1 MQLVMKPEK
10 SAVRVLLGASALTIV
25 LSFANSALAV
35 EGGVGRPISGAAIAP
50 YAGLVPPEPGFAV
63 MIGEAYYDGSF
74 SGAIPLGN
82 FNITL
87 GIDMVVSF
95 TPFALS
101 YIWPTTSKE
110 WNFAS
115 AVSFPL
121 AYVEVEA
128 NATLRSFSG
137 RKTDRTFGLFDLAFT
152 PLVASYHISQTDHV
166 AFSITVWAPTGSY
179 DPNRLAVLS
188 LNNWTVIPGLAYTKI
203 FPKQNIELTGIWQLQ
218 FYTENPATNY
228 QNGVLSDLEAIVI
241 KRFKCGAG
249 IGVVGSWIEQLSDDS
264 GPTADRFHG
273 FSGRAFGV
281 GPIITYTTK
290 VGKSLLD
297 LNARFIPE
305 FGNEKRVEGNLFQ
318 FAATLKF

>member
-1 MQLVMKPEK
+1 MKPQLIVVVFIFLAS
-10 SAVRVLLGASALTIV
+10 SATSV
-25 LSFANSALAV
+25 FAV
-35 EGGVGRPISGAAIAP
+35 EGGLGRPISGAAIAP

-63 MIGEAYYDGSF
+63 TIGEVYYDGSI
-74 SGAIPLGN
+74 SGAVPLGN
-82 FNITL
+82 FNIQL
-87 GIDMVVSF
+87 GIHMAVSF
-95 TPFALS
+95 TPIALS

-110 WNFAS
+110 WNFAF

-121 AYVEVEA
+121 AYLDVEA
-128 NATLRSFSG
+128 NGTLGRLSG
-137 RKTDRTFGLFDLAFT
+137 RKTDHTFGLFDLAFT
-152 PLVASYHISQTDHV
+152 PLVASYHISQTDHI

-228 QNGVLSDLEAIVI
+228 QNGVLSDLEATVI

-249 IGVVGSWIEQLSDDS
+249 IGVIGSWLEQLSDDS
-264 GPTADRFHG
+264 GLTADRFHG

-290 VGKSLLD
+290 VAKCLLD

>member
-1 MQLVMKPEK
+1 MKAK
-10 SAVRVLLGASALTIV
+10 VLAFALILGLEIFTATSC
-25 LSFANSALAV
+25 FAV
-35 EGGVGRPISGAAIAP
+35 EGGLGRPISGAAVAP

-63 MIGEAYYDGSF
+63 TIGEAYYDGSI
-74 SGAIPLGN
+74 SGAVPIGN
-82 FNITL
+82 FNINL
-87 GIDMVVSF
+87 GIDMVASF
-95 TPFALS
+95 TPIAVS

-128 NATLRSFSG
+128 NVTLGRFSG
-137 RKTDRTFGLFDLAFT
+137 RKTDHNFGLFDLAFT
-152 PLVASYHISQTDHV
+152 QLVASYHISQTDHF
-166 AFSITVWAPTGSY
+166 AFSFTFWAPTGDY
-179 DPNRLAVLS
+179 DPNRLATLS
-188 LNNWTVIPGLAYTKI
+188 LNNWTFIPGIAYTKI

-228 QNGVLSDLEAIVI
+228 QNGVLSDLEATVI
-241 KRFKCGAG
+241 KRFNCGAG
-249 IGVVGSWIEQLSDDS
+249 IGVIGSWIEQLNDDS
-264 GPTADRFHG
+264 GPTADRLHG

-290 VGKSLLD
+290 IGKSLLD

-305 FGNEKRVEGNLFQ
+305 FGNEKRVQGNLFQ
-318 FAATLKF
+318 FAAILKF